1 VALITNIAEDHL
13 GDFGSQNLAELL
25 DVKWIIS
32 RAVRQSG
39 RLVLNADDAL
49 LREKARQFDGE
60 IVWFS
65 LDAQNPVIQSAIDAG
80 QLCFALDDEALL
92 LFEGGDRKRIC
103 HSSDIPITL
112 GGAAR
117 HNTANS
123 LAAAALTYCLGLPMD
138 AIQVG
143 LKTMV
148 QDENPGRCNIYE
160 FDGIKVLIDFAH
172 NPAAMHALFDMAQAI
187 PAKRRALC
195 FGQAGDRP
203 DGLIR
208 EMTRDAWA
216 IGLDQVMVSELA
228 PYHRGRGHK
237 EVFAVIEGA
246 LLEAGATASQIEH
259 HEEEIESFTAALD
272 WAEAGDLVIMLALGG
287 AAPVQQRLKDLGAK

>member
-1 VALITNIAEDHL
+1 V
-13 GDFGSQNLAELL
+13 
-25 DVKWIIS
+25 
-32 RAVRQSG
+32 
-39 RLVLNADDAL
+39 
-49 LREKARQFDGE
+49 
-60 IVWFS
+60 
-65 LDAQNPVIQSAIDAG
+65 
-80 QLCFALDDEALL
+80 
-92 LFEGGDRKRIC
+92 FEGGDRKLIC

-123 LAAAALTYCLGLPMD
+123 LAAAALTYCLGLPME

-160 FDGIKVLIDFAH
+160 FDGIKVLVDFAH

-187 PAKRRALC
+187 PAERRALC

-208 EMTRDAWA
+208 EMAHDAWA
-216 IGLDQVMVSELA
+216 IGLDKVMVSELA
-228 PYHRGRGHK
+228 PYHRGRGYK
-237 EVFAVIEGA
+237 EVYAVIKEA

-259 HEEEIESFTAALD
+259 HEEEIESFSAALE
-272 WAEAGDLVIMLALGG
+272 WAQAGDLVIMLALGG